1 MKKLLTASALALTL
15 ALGLGISA
23 CSDGGKAEG
32 NGTFGDLTTAESVY
46 GFSAASAGMLISS
59 MNGGAPAKSFSAVAL
74 SADTS
79 VSEGERA
86 DLSELDSYMALVE
99 SLLSEGGFTSSVT
112 ASEREGYA
120 NKMTVAYRDIDGNSL
135 GYEMYYNETALPA
148 DDDDD
153 DDHFEDE
160 TEENYAI
167 EGVLVIEGADY
178 AVRGT
183 RNAESERGESESE
196 TEFRVTL
203 GEDRYMYVEQSEER
217 EGEETEQEYTYSL
230 REGGSLVER
239 STFSYETERGETE
252 LKMTSYKGGQ
262 SKIFYFEKENYRGEE
277 VVFIRVGNN
286 QSAQGYI
293 VETVTDENG
302 TRYEYIPVNGR

>member
-1 MKKLLTASALALTL
+1 MDTIKINKGNALMVAHRGVSKLEKENSMPAFVAAGNRSYFGVETDVHRTA
-15 ALGLGISA
+15 
-23 CSDGGKAEG
+23 DGKY
-32 NGTFGDLTTAESVY
+32 VV
-46 GFSAASAGMLISS
+46 IH
-59 MNGGAPAKSFSAVAL
+59 
-74 SADTS
+74 
-79 VSEGERA
+79 
-86 DLSELDSYMALVE
+86 
-99 SLLSEGGFTSSVT
+99 
-112 ASEREGYA
+112 
-120 NKMTVAYRDIDGNSL
+120 DGNTGRVAPL
-135 GYEMYYNETALPA
+135 
-148 DDDDD
+148 D
-153 DDHFEDE
+153 
-160 TEENYAI
+160 I
-167 EGVLVIEGADY
+167 EIEKSTYDTIRGVMVIEGIDY
-178 AVRGT
+178 AISGERET
-183 RNAESERGESESE
+183 ERERGESESE

-262 SKIFYFEKENYRGEE
+262 SKIFYFEKENYRGED